1 MEQRH
6 VPQILESMRRKG
18 FLFSRG
24 NPGLNTTL
32 VASYIPDA
40 GFAEPIEIPPDSC
53 VQNVPEGVQSIR
65 SYL

>member
-1 MEQRH
+1 
-6 VPQILESMRRKG
+6 MRRKG

-24 NPGLNTTL
+24 IPGLNTTL

-40 GFAEPIEIPPDSC
+40 GFAEPMERPPDSC